1 MIKCMSDMK
10 RQNISDKYIK
20 LIKWKVLRKD
30 SIALEWILF
39 ENAKI

>member
-1 MIKCMSDMK
+1 MSDMK

-20 LIKWKVLRKD
+20 IIKWKVLRKD
-30 SIALEWILF
+30 SIALEWLLF

>member
-20 LIKWKVLRKD
+20 IIKWKVLRKD
-30 SIALEWILF
+30 SKVALEWLLF
-39 ENAKI
+39 EKR